1 MVSDKDIARINFLAK
16 KSKSEGLTDEEKLEQ
31 QELRKAYVEG
41 FKASLRSQ
49 LESIEI
55 VDK

>member
-1 MVSDKDIARINFLAK
+1 MVSEKDIARINFLAR
-16 KSKSEGLTDEEKLEQ
+16 KSKIEGLTEIEKAEQ
-31 QELRKAYVEG
+31 QKLRKAYVEA

-49 LESIEI
+49 LENIEI